1 MGPLRMPPR
10 EKTAPETSLPR
21 HTRSWPPA
29 GASTP
34 FESEVDMTPPPTPPT
49 EKDAFNFSTSASKVH
64 SGAPQ
69 VSAASQVENE
79 TTVPVKQSSGDRPA
93 SISLPSSNNSEEHTG
108 PATWL
113 DRALRHL
120 RKESLSCNDF
130 RLHILPEPS
139 SNAAIT
145 APNFQIVAQAMPG
158 YAGDTSPKQIFEAV
172 VSKLQEPAGNVPN
185 ITITHVFTSRVDV
198 SLKDAP
204 VSPPA
209 TPNASDGGSDYFNH
223 QRTFTNIARIR
234 DYHSIENGPQRLT
247 YNVHVAPPNSVH
259 VSLLERYLP
268 PTTRQE
274 FQDFFSLDNRSYLV
288 DRLTELQDGS
298 WGPTGGLLLVYPT
311 LAGARTFKTY
321 YKDPILD
328 PLLRRIISLRGLT
341 TRAGEALGR
350 MDALDVMMDFDD
362 MQSAIER
369 ICRGLEARSTAAGR
383 ASHFTLEHAERIEV
397 VLEKRTWIQ
406 QFIAQESSRMKQDLI
421 DYQKSGQRMPAKDFE
436 ASPAAL
442 AREVEDG
449 IRNSTEA
456 SGGIGIEMG
465 VYVIRRALV

>member
-1 MGPLRMPPR
+1 MSF
-10 EKTAPETSLPR
+10 ET
-21 HTRSWPPA
+21 
-29 GASTP
+29 
-34 FESEVDMTPPPTPPT
+34 EVAMTPPPTPPT
-49 EKDAFNFSTSASKVH
+49 EKDAFNFSTPGSEAH
-64 SGAPQ
+64 TGATQ
-69 VSAASQVENE
+69 VSAAPQVENA
-79 TTVPVKQSSGDRPA
+79 TTVPVRQPSGDRPPT
-93 SISLPSSNNSEEHTG
+93 ILLPSSNSFEEHTE

-113 DRALRHL
+113 DRALQRL
-120 RKESLSCNDF
+120 RKGSLSCNDY
-130 RLHILPEPS
+130 RSHVISDPS
-139 SNAAIT
+139 SNAAVT

-172 VSKLQEPAGNVPN
+172 VTKLQEPAGNVPN

-209 TPNASDGGSDYFNH
+209 TPNAFDGGSDYFNH

-234 DYHSIENGPQRLT
+234 DYHSIEDGPQRLT

-259 VSLLERYLP
+259 VSLLERHLP
-268 PTTRQE
+268 PTTREE
-274 FQDFFSLDNRSYLV
+274 FQDFFSSDNRSYLV

-311 LAGARTFKTY
+311 LSGAKTFKTY
-321 YKDPILD
+321 YKDPVLD

-341 TRAGEALGR
+341 TKAGEALGR

-369 ICRGLEARSTAAGR
+369 ICRGLEARSTVTGR
-383 ASHFTLEHAERIEV
+383 ASRFTLEHAERIEI

-406 QFIAQESSRMKQDLI
+406 QFIAQESLRMKQDLI
-421 DYQKSGQRMPAKDFE
+421 DYQKSGQRMPEKGFE

-449 IRNSTEA
+449 IRNTREV

-465 VYVIRRALV
+465 VFVIRRALVR